1 MVGEIRDGETA
12 EIAIQA
18 ALTGHLVLSTLH
30 TNDAPGA
37 LVRLQNMGVEP
48 FLISSA
54 VLGIVGQR
62 LVRTVCPSCRELV
75 PAELADQAALALD
88 DGAMVARGAGCGRCG
103 NRGMKGRT
111 AVYEIMSMSDTL
123 RDMVLKRA
131 AGSELKEQALAE
143 GMQSMKTSGRQKVL
157 DHITNPEE
165 VLRVL
170 YTED

>member
-1 MVGEIRDGETA
+1 
-12 EIAIQA
+12 
-18 ALTGHLVLSTLH
+18 
-30 TNDAPGA
+30 
-37 LVRLQNMGVEP
+37 MGVEP

-54 VLGIVGQR
+54 VLGVVGQR

-75 PAELADQAALALD
+75 PAELADKAALDLVD
-88 DGAMVARGAGCGRCG
+88 IKIARGAGCGRCG

-123 RDMVLKRA
+123 RSMVLKQA
-131 AGSELKEQALAE
+131 SGAELKSQAIAE
-143 GMQSMKTSGRQKVL
+143 GMTPMRSSGRQKVI
-157 DHITNPEE
+157 DNVTTPEE